1 MIASRNPCL
10 LTLAFVLLLL
20 GGISVLRAVDIPV
33 QLNAEQGLK
42 AVPVLINERYCYG
55 DAEVFAVWLKL
66 SVKYTNHAN
75 QKLIL
80 DKGIGKAWYG
90 VKVARNFEDLSA
102 GRYEYSP
109 NIDWT
114 ESSQEKLKADS
125 PGGNFIVLAPGD
137 TFQNE
142 INASVVAQY
151 ENPKNFAGAIRPG
164 SHVLQLDLS
173 AWGRAADASKFA
185 KSWRKFGDL
194 VTGVIRTEPLEIK
207 VLSTPNVEKNC
218 K

>member
-1 MIASRNPCL
+1 M
-10 LTLAFVLLLL
+10 
-20 GGISVLRAVDIPV
+20 
-33 QLNAEQGLK
+33 
-42 AVPVLINERYCYG
+42 
-55 DAEVFAVWLKL
+55 
-66 SVKYTNHAN
+66 KYTNHTN

-90 VKVARNFEDLSA
+90 VKVARNLEDLSA
-102 GRYEYSP
+102 GRYEYNP

-137 TFQNE
+137 TFQSE

-151 ENPKNFAGAIRPG
+151 KNPKNFAGAIRPG

-173 AWGRAADASKFA
+173 AWARGGRIHVREIMARIGNSPTLRATIAAM
-185 KSWRKFGDL
+185 
-194 VTGVIRTEPLEIK
+194 
-207 VLSTPNVEKNC
+207 
-218 K
+218 